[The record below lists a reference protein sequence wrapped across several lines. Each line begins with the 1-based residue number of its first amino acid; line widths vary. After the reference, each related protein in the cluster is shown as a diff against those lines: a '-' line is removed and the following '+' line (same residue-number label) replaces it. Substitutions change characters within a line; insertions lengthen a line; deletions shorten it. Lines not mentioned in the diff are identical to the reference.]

1 MSVFLS
7 RVVNTF
13 KRIVYFIRWRH
24 WPKRMR
30 RPQGVVWSTT
40 PWVIPEDPFG
50 DGSTTQPFIA
60 LDWGEANDRFDP
72 YDDPDLF

>member
-13 KRIVYFIRWRH
+13 KRIVYFILWRH

-30 RPQGVVWSTT
+30 RPQGVAWYPPQTT
-40 PWVIPEDPFG
+40 PPFEEG
-50 DGSTTQPFIA
+50 ATTQPFIA
-60 LDWGEANDRFDP
+60 LDWGEDNDRFDP
-72 YDDPDLF
+72 YYDDPDLF